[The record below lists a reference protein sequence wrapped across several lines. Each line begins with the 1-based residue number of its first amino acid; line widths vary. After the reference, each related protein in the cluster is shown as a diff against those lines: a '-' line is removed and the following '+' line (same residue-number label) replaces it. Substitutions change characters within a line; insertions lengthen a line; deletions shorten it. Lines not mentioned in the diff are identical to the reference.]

1 MAEETV
7 AVPEVAQEEVAPG
20 SAEEAAAEPAVE
32 VKEEE
37 AAAPAS
43 NNKRKFEDPDDDA
56 EAQLKKRPSFAAGA
70 TEAAEVRSGRS
81 RRPQATRPAAQGIVM
96 ADSSWYLLKL
106 RSRLI
111 LA

>member
-20 SAEEAAAEPAVE
+20 AAEEAAVEPVAE

-56 EAQLKKRPSFAAGA
+56 EAQLKKRPSFAAGS

-81 RRPQATRPAAQGIVM
+81 RRPQAIRPGVQQVVM
-96 ADSSWYLLKL
+96 ADSSDTCP
-106 RSRLI
+106 SCE
-111 LA
+111 AE